1 MKYCIGEK
9 IHKIY
14 KEFIVALPENPDELI
29 KVSMVPVLCIQGTFY
44 YNDNTMEDRDD
55 YETLKKALTSEWAR
69 THIIGYEDGM
79 KLLPVNAFCY
89 EHLGFKGEDK
99 ANTRLQDK
107 LSQMTRKQFYQSKW

>member
-9 IHKIY
+9 LRGMY
-14 KEFIVALPENPDELI
+14 KVFIVAIPEGKDELI
-29 KVSMVPVLCIQGTFY
+29 KVSWSPVLCMDATMW
-44 YNDNTMEDRDD
+44 YNDNTVETFDA
-55 YETLKKALTSEWAR
+55 YETLKKALTPEWAR

-107 LSQMTRKQFYQSKW
+107 LSQMTRKQFYQSKR